1 MFPMWLSSRY
11 HFLSVI
17 AHELEKTK
25 AKIISDFGKCPK
37 DKKQLFSLF
46 YNHIDILGL
55 NDYSLYCFLD
65 FILLDVFIFCLLFL
79 VIFSGRDSFKT

>member
-1 MFPMWLSSRY
+1 MFPMWLSSGY

-25 AKIISDFGKCPK
+25 AKIFSDLANALKIKTTF
-37 DKKQLFSLF
+37 LSFH
-46 YNHIDILGL
+46 NHTDIFGL
-55 NDYSLYCFLD
+55 NDYSLDCFLD
-65 FILLDVFIFCLLFL
+65 CILLDVFIFHLLFL